1 MITKLYTFVIDDINH
16 FDSCSLSLFKSYKP
30 ELVPEKI
37 NSVNIESVWKPIP
50 ENMRV
55 ALEDARD
62 RAEIQQSQSVQTY
75 FNWNVAQV

>member
-1 MITKLYTFVIDDINH
+1 MILIILKHV
-16 FDSCSLSLFKSYKP
+16 LSLFKSYKP

-62 RAEIQQSQSVQTY
+62 RAEIQQSQSVQAY